1 MNTQMSRDF
10 EQLSAYIDN
19 QLSPAEKAALE
30 ARLAKEA
37 ELQATLNDLRRTVKV
52 LRGLPPVKPPR
63 SFTLTPQQAGVRAR
77 RGPLF
82 PVFRL
87 AAALCTLLLVAA
99 VARDFA
105 TSSLSASTASDLTT
119 STTQGGAVTTLA
131 APNAAAVLA
140 TPTPGGVVETYG
152 ASAPVPTGNPGADV
166 AVTPFSHLAPA
177 GPDETATPASDQ
189 LAATADATRKNL
201 APSETPED
209 TAVSVAALP
218 PSATESVASQPA
230 QLPSTSSA
238 QAELRV
244 AEIVLAA
251 LALALAAAAWF
262 TRRG

>member
-52 LRGLPPVKPPR
+52 LRGLPPVKLPR
-63 SFTLTPQQAGVRAR
+63 SFTLTPQQAGARAR

-119 STTQGGAVTTLA
+119 QGGAVTTLA

-140 TPTPGGVVETYG
+140 TPTPGGIVETYG
-152 ASAPVPTGNPGADV
+152 ASAPVPTGSPGADV

-238 QAELRV
+238 QVELRV